1 MRAGGLGGLLTLF
14 TALFLWY
21 PTAVRSSDLPPL
33 YNVTVMCDSYGV
45 VVSWESSHHQQQ
57 FILTVKPNMPNG
69 TVIHINTRKTQYNI
83 SEHLLDPAFNRYLV
97 DVQTEDGKYADSKV
111 FTYNSKQDGIQCNL
125 TFPPVELIPGDY
137 QLTVKF
143 RNPFHLYR
151 DTPALRQL
159 QERDTLDFSI
169 CPNKND
175 HSDHSQD
182 SCVKPSFTCTQDSDT
197 CEGTV
202 PFPKEQEEYCVTLSG
217 SIRQTYVQET
227 ESCYRGSL
235 KPSIPITVYIIPVC
249 VLLGI
254 GLIIGFM
261 MFLAK
266 KINKNIKE
274 KIRSNLP
281 DFLVET
287 SYTHP
292 FNTLIAGPEPV
303 ERNPLVGPVIII
315 PIRLDLPANT
325 RSCGSLMDLEDDPG
339 RTRAVCVQEAEVVVE
354 AEERKDEAIG
364 GLETGYDMPHGP
376 LLERRA
382 EFSPGD
388 FVNTYNK

>member
-57 FILTVKPNMPNG
+57 FILTLKPNKPNS

-83 SEHLLDPAFNRYLV
+83 SEHLLDPAFNKYLV

-235 KPSIPITVYIIPVC
+235 KPSKFSSKIFRFCTYPFSIPDSVSSIYYSVTS
-249 VLLGI
+249 
-254 GLIIGFM
+254 
-261 MFLAK
+261 
-266 KINKNIKE
+266 INDSGSTINY
-274 KIRSNLP
+274 S
-281 DFLVET
+281 VET

-303 ERNPLVGPVIII
+303 ERNPLVEPVIII